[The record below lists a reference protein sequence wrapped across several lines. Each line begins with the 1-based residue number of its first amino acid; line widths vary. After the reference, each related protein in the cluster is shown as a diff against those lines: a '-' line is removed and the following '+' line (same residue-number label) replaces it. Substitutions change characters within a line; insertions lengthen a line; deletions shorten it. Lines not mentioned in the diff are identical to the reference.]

1 MSKNRPVAIVG
12 IGQSKHR
19 GHRPDINQVELV
31 REAVTDAL
39 QDSGLNLKDID
50 CIVHGDMELFEGIHQ
65 PDMWHTI
72 GDGAYLKSGF
82 RITTGGT
89 TGATIACAADNLV
102 ASGYYDVVLALGFE
116 KQEEGHTTTGITNMA
131 DPLWMREIQTGAIT
145 GSTGLEWVNE
155 FGERAEWAAAKLRV
169 LMADNARRNPKAH
182 LRVNITEQ
190 TVMDSRLLAYPLR
203 LLHMCPESNGACAV
217 IFASADKAKKFPQ
230 KKVWVWD
237 HITTHREE
245 TFYRGGPRKDPLTQE
260 VAARR
265 LYKKVG
271 IKNPLK
277 EIGVFEMYD
286 PSSWWQLDWIGN
298 FLQLDRKTVL
308 EMVERNAFAIEGEFP
323 INPSGGVVS
332 TNPIGATALIRVAEA
347 GLQLRGD
354 AGEHQVPR
362 KFDVAMASGFGGT
375 FWTVLMLLKKELE
388 ASKEVKVAV
397 PAAKAKPAKKKTAP
411 AKAKKTV
418 KKAKAKK
425 AKKVVKKAA
434 KKPAKKNKTKPKKG
448 KARKGR
454 K

>member
-1 MSKNRPVAIVG
+1 MKNRAVAIVG

-19 GHRPDINQVELV
+19 GHRPDVNQAELV
-31 REAVTDAL
+31 REAVEDAL
-39 QDSGLNLKDID
+39 RDSGLSLGDID
-50 CIVHGDMELFEGIHQ
+50 CVVHGNMELFEGVHQ
-65 PDMWHTI
+65 PDMWHTL

-102 ASGYYDVVLALGFE
+102 ASGFYDVVMAVGFE

-182 LRVNITEQ
+182 LRINITEQ
-190 TVMDSRLLAYPLR
+190 DVMNSRLLAYPLR

-217 IFASADKAKKFPQ
+217 IFASEEKAKRFPQ
-230 KKVWVWD
+230 KPVWVWD
-237 HITTHREE
+237 HITVHREE
-245 TFYRGGPRKDPLTQE
+245 TFYRGGLRKSPLTQE
-260 VAARR
+260 VSARR
-265 LYKKVG
+265 LFEKVG

-286 PSSWWQLDWIGN
+286 PSSWWLLDWIGN
-298 FLQLDRKTVL
+298 FLLLDRKTVL

-323 INPSGGVVS
+323 LNPSGGVVS

-347 GLQLRGD
+347 GLQIRGD

-362 KFDVAMASGFGGT
+362 QIDVAMASGFGGT
-375 FWTVLMLLKKELE
+375 FWTVLMLLKKSLDGAKELKI
-388 ASKEVKVAV
+388 AVSKK
-397 PAAKAKPAKKKTAP
+397 PARKAKEKSKKGKNMKLKIKGKKAKPAKI
-411 AKAKKTV
+411 
-418 KKAKAKK
+418 
-425 AKKVVKKAA
+425 KV
-434 KKPAKKNKTKPKKG
+434 KKG
-448 KARKGR
+448 KKRR
-454 K
+454 